1 MSRDYTP
8 QFKDQAMKLVTEKG
22 YTPSRAS
29 RELGIPDQT
38 LLLWLKKAGWKR
50 KPVEPR
56 LPASSLSE
64 DPRVL
69 QIQVRDLQAQVKRLE
84 MEKEILKK
92 ATAYFA
98 SQNP

>member
-1 MSRDYTP
+1 MSRDYTSE
-8 QFKDQAMKLVTEKG
+8 FKDQAIKLVTEKG
-22 YTPSRAS
+22 YNPSKAS

-38 LLLWLKKAGWKR
+38 LLQWLKKSGWKR
-50 KPVEPR
+50 KPVQPQ
-56 LPASSLSE
+56 LPASCLSE

-69 QIQVRDLQAQVKRLE
+69 QIQVRELQAQIKRLE

-92 ATAYFA
+92 ATVYFA

>member
-1 MSRDYTP
+1 MGSYSR
-8 QFKDQAMKLVTEKG
+8 QFKEEAVKLVVSQGCTAGEAARK
-22 YTPSRAS
+22 
-29 RELGIPDQT
+29 LGIPDTT
-38 LLLWLKKAGWKR
+38 LSYWVKKSGLTR
-50 KPVEPR
+50 QN
-56 LPASSLSE
+56 PAALSA

-98 SQNP
+98 SQSL

>member
-22 YTPSRAS
+22 YNPSRAS

-38 LLLWLKKAGWKR
+38 LLQWLKKAGWKR
-50 KPVEPR
+50 KPVQPQ
-56 LPASSLSE
+56 LPGFTLSE